1 VDQQLIFDIEA
12 DELQIFLEE
21 VNEHLQTIETGI
33 LCLEQGASSDT
44 LHAIFRG
51 AHTLKALAG
60 TVGHQSMADLTHTME
75 TLFDGMR
82 QDEITPTRAVVDDL
96 LAAVDVLKAL
106 RDEIITR
113 QPSGVSADS
122 VLERLRAALNG
133 GVAAMTPAM
142 AEAAT
147 PALPGLD
154 ADQSARVEAYRRQG
168 CSILHVEVATRPD
181 AFAPAARLSQ
191 AAMGLMELGEV
202 IFQKPSMSELAR
214 TTGERHERLVAVLAT
229 EVDRAAVEQV
239 LSGVYDL
246 ADRRVRPLFDEA
258 PAAVAD
264 TSASVAGD
272 NGSATSPSTPS
283 RGGNG
288 DQPTPVA
295 RPASP
300 AAAEARGE
308 RTVRISVARV
318 ATLMNLVG
326 ELITDRNR
334 LLQIEQRLHSEYGR
348 SESVSALGE
357 MTTHVDRVV
366 DQLQE
371 EVMRARM
378 VPIAQLFSK
387 FPRIVR
393 DVARISGKE
402 VNFIIEGEATELD
415 RTLIESIGDP
425 LIHLL
430 RNAVDHGLESPADRR
445 AAGKPA
451 AGTVRLTAAHEEGHI
466 VITVSDDG
474 RGIDP
479 ARIRQSALKRG
490 IVTEEELAQLDD
502 DQVIDL
508 IFRPSL
514 STAERVSELSGR
526 GVGLDVV
533 RTNVEKLSGSV
544 VVESELGRGTTFQV
558 TLPLTLAIVE
568 TMLIALG
575 DSVYALPL
583 ASIIESLYLS
593 DVQISTVRS
602 KPTIRWRDSVL
613 PLLDLREYF
622 ACPSRRGTNGNG
634 RAGSVVR
641 DYHKPAIV
649 TVGWGRQ
656 RVGLIVDGIIG
667 KQGIVV
673 KSLSSIVGEVP
684 GILGCAIL
692 GDGRV
697 ALIVDIPGLISA
709 AFHTRRQGGVTG

>member
-12 DELQIFLEE
+12 DELQIFVEE

-82 QDEITPTRAVVDDL
+82 QDEVTPTRAVVDDL

-122 VLERLRAALNG
+122 VLERLRAALG
-133 GVAAMTPAM
+133 GGGAAVPQSPVGGSV
-142 AEAAT
+142 

-154 ADQSARVEAYRRQG
+154 ADQSARLEAYRRQG
-168 CSILHVEVATRPD
+168 CSILHIEVTTRPD

-202 IFQKPSMSELAR
+202 IFQKPSMAELAR
-214 TTGERHERLVAVLAT
+214 STGERHERLVAILAT
-229 EVDRAAVEQV
+229 EADRAAVEQ
-239 LSGVYDL
+239 LLAGVYDL
-246 ADRRVRPLFDEA
+246 AERRVQPFFETAEGVAATPLAAA
-258 PAAVAD
+258 PGATAV
-264 TSASVAGD
+264 T
-272 NGSATSPSTPS
+272 TTPPPPAS

-288 DQPTPVA
+288 DQPTSVA
-295 RPASP
+295 RPATP
-300 AAAEARGE
+300 AAAEARGD
-308 RTVRISVARV
+308 RTVRISVDRLD
-318 ATLMNLVG
+318 TLMNLVG

-348 SESVSALGE
+348 SDSVSALGE

-445 AAGKPA
+445 VAGKPTT
-451 AGTVRLTAAHEEGHI
+451 GTVRLTAAHEEGHI

-490 IVTEEELAQLDD
+490 IVTEEEIAQLDD

-558 TLPLTLAIVE
+558 TLPLTLAIVD

-622 ACPSRRGTNGNG
+622 ARPPRHGKNGDG
-634 RAGSVVR
+634 RAGSAVR

-709 AFHTRRQGGVTG
+709 AFHTRRQGV